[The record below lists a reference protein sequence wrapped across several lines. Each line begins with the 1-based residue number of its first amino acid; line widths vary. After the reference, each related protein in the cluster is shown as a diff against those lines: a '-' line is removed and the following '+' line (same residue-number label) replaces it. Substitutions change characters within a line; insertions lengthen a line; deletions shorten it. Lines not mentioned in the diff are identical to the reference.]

1 LPKLI
6 DLYEEYKDVREH
18 FEIVAFHDASVKT
31 LEEVDAKLKERN
43 IVEERWKGRQLP
55 FPVLIDETRSTIDG
69 WGIRAFPTLVLLDPE
84 GKVVKGNAEQL
95 LRKQLD
101 ELRGNRPGSDGTPE

>member
-1 LPKLI
+1 MPKLI
-6 DLYEEYKDVREH
+6 DLYEEYKDLRDD
-18 FEIVAFHDASVKT
+18 FEIVAFHDASAKT

-43 IVEERWKGRQLP
+43 IIEERWKGRRLP

-69 WGIRAFPTLVLLDPE
+69 WGILAFPTLVLLDPE

-95 LRKQLD
+95 LRQKLD
-101 ELRGNRPGSDGTPE
+101 EIRRNKSGSDRTPE